1 MKEKILKQVRLQLL
15 SKLDKYRKADGI
27 SYDGGVTHH
36 CHSDDYLEEDVYY
49 SIKNTIP
56 LSPKIDIYLE
66 QENLYRVEVNIEDA
80 IDDYFYFSI
89 FNEEL
94 IFDHEREMPFEIRCP
109 DINEEEFFGTGDKE
123 PDPKQSLI
131 PPTPEYPLPS
141 FIPYIQFTIDE
152 SEYRIFERNRNRKR
166 KLQQLNQRL

>member
-1 MKEKILKQVRLQLL
+1 MKEKIFKQVRLQLL
-15 SKLDKYRKADGI
+15 LKLDRYRKAEGI
-27 SYDGGVTHH
+27 GYDGGYTFY
-36 CHSDDYLEEDVYY
+36 CHSDDYLEEDIYGSY
-49 SIKNTIP
+49 KNTIP

-109 DINEEEFFGTGDKE
+109 DVNCEEFFGTGDE
-123 PDPKQSLI
+123 TPDSKLSLTS
-131 PPTPEYPLPS
+131 PTPEYPLPS
-141 FIPYIQFTIDE
+141 FLPYIQFTIDE
-152 SEYRIFERNRNRKR
+152 SEYRIFERNRNRKM